1 VNFNDL
7 YNLILEGDG
16 DPLYDL
22 DPKSLNV
29 KDIDNLEPNVARKL
43 SERDDNKREF
53 TIKTN
58 NQILKTTA
66 KSKNEA
72 IGNIG
77 YRLAKAA
84 NVFPNLVIYK
94 MHQNNV
100 KVFDSK
106 WKIRY

>member
-1 VNFNDL
+1 MNFNDL

-22 DPKSLNV
+22 DPNTLND
-29 KDIDNLEPNVARKL
+29 KDIDNLKPDVARKL
-43 SERDDNKREF
+43 AEMDDSKREF

-58 NQILKTTA
+58 NQILKTMA
-66 KSKNEA
+66 RSKNEA

-77 YRLAKAA
+77 YRLANAA
-84 NVFPNLVIYK
+84 KRKPNLVIYK

-100 KVFDSK
+100 KVFDIK

>member
-1 VNFNDL
+1 MNFNDL

-22 DPKSLNV
+22 DPNTL
-29 KDIDNLEPNVARKL
+29 KDIEIHNLKPDIAKEL
-43 SERDDNKREF
+43 SEKDDSKREF
-53 TIKTN
+53 LIKIN
-58 NQILKTTA
+58 NEVLKTMA

-84 NVFPNLVIYK
+84 NAFPNLVIYK

-100 KVFDSK
+100 KVFDNK
-106 WKIRY
+106 WKIKY

>member
-22 DPKSLNV
+22 DPNTLKD
-29 KDIDNLEPNVARKL
+29 KDIEHLQPDVARKL
-43 SERDDNKREF
+43 SERDDSKREF
-53 TIKTN
+53 VIKLNNEVIKTM
-58 NQILKTTA
+58 A

-100 KVFDSK
+100 KVFDIK

>member
-7 YNLILEGDG
+7 YSLILEGDG

-29 KDIDNLEPNVARKL
+29 KDIDNLEPDVARKL
-43 SERDDNKREF
+43 SERDESKREF
-53 TIKTN
+53 VIKLN
-58 NQILKTTA
+58 NKVLKTMA
-66 KSKNEA
+66 KSKNDA

-100 KVFDSK
+100 KVFDIK